1 MEKILVDMFSTPSI
15 IKQIKN
21 SYYKGFVNK
30 KLKMRLQTDPNRVK
44 AILGSLK
51 HKSPEKNKD

>member
-1 MEKILVDMFSTPSI
+1 MEKILIDVFSTPSI

-30 KLKMRLQTDPNRVK
+30 
-44 AILGSLK
+44 
-51 HKSPEKNKD
+51 

>member
-1 MEKILVDMFSTPSI
+1 MEKILIDVLSTPSI
-15 IKQIKN
+15 IKQIKH

-30 KLKMRLQTDPNRVK
+30 KLKMRLQKDPNRVK
-44 AILGSLK
+44 AIRDSLK